1 MDDYST
7 KPWLKI
13 NETFNLLKSPAIS
26 VATIKPSA
34 LFDYISALTIASFFY
49 P

>member
-1 MDDYST
+1 MDDYT
-7 KPWLKI
+7 EPWLKI

-34 LFDYISALTIASFFY
+34 LFDYISVLTIASSFY